1 MSHLSWEKT
10 TKSGKVNWCTLS
22 QIESHHIL
30 AWYGASGRPVQ
41 SAGITRATAARK
53 LVSTLIA
60 GLTYCTFLGA
70 RLSRSRTMAE
80 TQCK

>member
-1 MSHLSWEKT
+1 MRCRIRSRSKPANQERSTGVPRHIIF
-10 TKSGKVNWCTLS
+10 S
-22 QIESHHIL
+22 QKRGME
-30 AWYGASGRPVQ
+30 RVQ

>member
-1 MSHLSWEKT
+1 MRCRIRRVSRSKPANQERSTGVPRQIIFSHKRGME
-10 TKSGKVNWCTLS
+10 
-22 QIESHHIL
+22 
-30 AWYGASGRPVQ
+30 RVQ